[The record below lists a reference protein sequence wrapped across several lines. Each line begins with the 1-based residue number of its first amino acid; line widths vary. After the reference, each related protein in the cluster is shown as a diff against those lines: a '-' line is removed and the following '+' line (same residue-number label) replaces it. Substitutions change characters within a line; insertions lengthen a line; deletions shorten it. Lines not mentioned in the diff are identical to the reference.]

1 MGREPPSD
9 VSDQQLWRQSCTID
23 VAEDEAE
30 RYLDLAGFADGLLDP
45 DEHERIAERIDR
57 DADAAA
63 DIAAARAPADPSW
76 HATIS
81 DTAITAA
88 CALVGG
94 DADRTGEVIPFQ
106 QRRRAKSG
114 LQAFTQWGA
123 QWGSLAAAVAV
134 AGWLGFTLGMD
145 TLGDL
150 TQNNRSGDDSFLNEL
165 IDPPGGILRDLT
177 EGPRT

>member
-63 DIAAARAPADPSW
+63 DI
-76 HATIS
+76 
-81 DTAITAA
+81 
-88 CALVGG
+88 
-94 DADRTGEVIPFQ
+94 
-106 QRRRAKSG
+106 
-114 LQAFTQWGA
+114 
-123 QWGSLAAAVAV
+123 
-134 AGWLGFTLGMD
+134 WL
-145 TLGDL
+145 
-150 TQNNRSGDDSFLNEL
+150 
-165 IDPPGGILRDLT
+165 
-177 EGPRT
+177 